1 MLVLA
6 YINMGFPFFL
16 HAKCLVISVISP
28 YFWWLATLFLDK
40 PNSYMLVIYIYCIY
54 ISRYNITVFY
64 TNNNYELFPWWKTDG
79 FTIQGPPCYPW
90 TESFPRSLNE
100 LLVGFPVEIPG
111 DLNNFYSPTLRCPNL
126 PFLDYFP
133 IIWKSTIKSIFGLY
147 QIISLLILE
156 HFEADI
162 VPFDT
167 SMSRWSQITK
177 LGLGN

>member
-1 MLVLA
+1 MYVGPSLYQYGISFFPPRKMLGNIS
-6 YINMGFPFFL
+6 YISIFL
-16 HAKCLVISVISP
+16 VVSHPIFGQTQLLHVG
-28 YFWWLATLFLDK
+28 Y
-40 PNSYMLVIYIYCIY
+40 IYIYTVYIY

-126 PFLDYFP
+126 PFLDY
-133 IIWKSTIKSIFGLY
+133 IKLY
-147 QIISLLILE
+147 
-156 HFEADI
+156 
-162 VPFDT
+162 PY
-167 SMSRWSQITK
+167 
-177 LGLGN
+177 